1 MEIRL
6 CEKKREG
13 RDLPTFLSPPLIKFM
28 YFNWSK
34 LNFAISFYFLSFYL
48 FLFLSFFDLFL
59 FYFICLF
66 FFLSLR
72 LFWPFAL
79 LRVYYLSTCPSIVI
93 SCLLMIIEPS

>member
-1 MEIRL
+1 MTKKLLLVNRAARWVEVERNEIEIRL

-48 FLFLSFFDLFL
+48 FLFLSFF
-59 FYFICLF
+59 
-66 FFLSLR
+66 
-72 LFWPFAL
+72 
-79 LRVYYLSTCPSIVI
+79 
-93 SCLLMIIEPS
+93 